1 MHPSSCCVGQM
12 WHTYDHVVMCQTQ
25 TLHILSVYKMY
36 TSYTTIKTLDVL
48 NRIKYPIF
56 VFFSKTLL
64 ENPPPLKKFKA
75 SDTRK

>member
-1 MHPSSCCVGQM
+1 
-12 WHTYDHVVMCQTQ
+12 
-25 TLHILSVYKMY
+25 MY

-75 SDTRK
+75 SDTRKQTIDGALHNEDIPYHMSTSFICTYTHTKC